1 MTQFNHIKVVLH
13 DETGIFEVIF
23 KNKSNDAVDEYAAE
37 VLAQGLKL
45 RKANKFNQPVYILI
59 DVTNSGLYSLT
70 YAITRIRENVVQLSD
85 MPRAYFAYITDVKS
99 ERIIINQFQ
108 YMQNTREK
116 DSREVFGSHERDEAI
131 QWLLSKTEH

>member
-1 MTQFNHIKVVLH
+1 MPQFNHIKVIMH
-13 DETGIFEVIF
+13 DETGVFEFVF
-23 KNKSNDAVDEYAAE
+23 KDKSTDAVDEYANAI
-37 VLAQGLKL
+37 LKYGIRL
-45 RKANKFNQPVYILI
+45 REENKLNQPIYILI

-70 YAITRIRENVVQLSD
+70 YAITRIRENIVQLSD
-85 MPRAYFAYITDVKS
+85 MPRAYFAYITDIKS

-131 QWLLSKTEH
+131 QWLLSKTEY